1 MSRVINFD
9 KGSKRRINQIRWTP
23 SEIASAILLSLMLLA
38 LGVLFI
44 HWEVSKY
51 EAPTGNSTVWQK
63 SADE

>member
-9 KGSKRRINQIRWTP
+9 KGSKRRINQIRWRPADIT
-23 SEIASAILLSLMLLA
+23 SAVLLSLMLLV
-38 LGVLFI
+38 LGILFI
-44 HWEVSKY
+44 YWEVSKY